1 MKALKLLMKD
11 CERGILSGT
20 FEPTLD
26 WAKEVLEVYNKE
38 DSEVFE
44 RLVNLRFSLRDDL
57 KEIQY
62 CVDSALDRLDML
74 ED

>member
-1 MKALKLLMKD
+1 MKD

-26 WAKEVLEVYNKE
+26 WAKEVFK
-38 DSEVFE
+38 
-44 RLVNLRFSLRDDL
+44 RLVNLRFLLRDDL

-62 CVDSALDRLDML
+62 CVDSALDRLDTV

>member
-1 MKALKLLMKD
+1 MKALKLIMKD

-20 FEPTLD
+20 FEPTFD

-62 CVDSALDRLDML
+62 CVDSALDRLDMV
-74 ED
+74 D

>member
-1 MKALKLLMKD
+1 MKTLELLMKD

-44 RLVNLRFSLRDDL
+44 RLVILRFSLRDDL

-62 CVDSALDRLDML
+62 CVDSALDRLDMV

>member
-26 WAKEVLEVYNKE
+26 WAKEVLEAYENDKIETTKE
-38 DSEVFE
+38 DFQE
-44 RLVNLRFSLRDDL
+44 LR
-57 KEIQY
+57 
-62 CVDSALDRLDML
+62 SALSEIYDYADRGLDILRSL

>member
-1 MKALKLLMKD
+1 MRALKLIMKD

-20 FEPTLD
+20 FELTLD
-26 WAKEVLEVYNKE
+26 WAKEVLEAYNKE

-62 CVDSALDRLDML
+62 CVDSALDRLDMV